1 MGTMAKSKALN
12 LVVITPERKLID
24 ESAASAVI
32 PAHDGEL
39 GIMSGRA
46 PIMCELGTGRLR
58 YESDGVSRNILID
71 GGFAQVHDNRVT
83 VLTNAAYRPEDI
95 TDETIRQAE
104 AAAKGI
110 SGSDDEQV
118 EALGR
123 ARRKIS
129 LMRSMRTS

>member
-1 MGTMAKSKALN
+1 MAISKEIN
-12 LVVITPERKLID
+12 LVVITPEQKLLD
-24 ESAASAVI
+24 ESAVSAVI

-39 GIMSGRA
+39 GILSGRA

-58 YESDGVSRNILID
+58 YESDGKSRSILID

-95 TDETIRQAE
+95 TDETIQQAE
-104 AAAKGI
+104 AAAEVVR
-110 SGSDDEQV
+110 GSDDEQV
-118 EALGR
+118 DARGR

-129 LMRSMRTS
+129 LMRAMRTG

>member
-1 MGTMAKSKALN
+1 MAKSKEID
-12 LVVITPERKLID
+12 LVVITPEQELLH

-39 GIMSGRA
+39 GILSGRA

-58 YESDGVSRNILID
+58 YEADGKSSSVLID
-71 GGFAQVHDNRVT
+71 GGFAQVHDNHVT

-95 TDETIRQAE
+95 TDEAIQQAE
-104 AAAKGI
+104 AAAEGI
-110 SGSDDEQV
+110 SGSEDEQV
-118 EALGR
+118 DARGR

-129 LMRSMRTS
+129 LMRAMHAG